1 MAGLFI
7 VLEGPSGS
15 GKSTLNK
22 SLSEA
27 FVAKGYDVVSTKE
40 PTANFN
46 PDNENKLEGVELS
59 DLYIADRQD
68 HVTNCILPSLNSG
81 KTVICDRY
89 IPSTMVYQHIEGIN
103 YNTILSQNLDFPVPT
118 ITVFLEVGI
127 ETLTKRVN
135 ERSSKTRFEADSF
148 RTKEVAVY
156 KQIPDILNKIGWS
169 TMVIDSE
176 NLSVQ
181 YITELIIGI
190 YSNNKIVN

>member
-27 FVAKGYDVVSTKE
+27 FAKSGIDTVSTKE
-40 PTANFN
+40 PTSNFN
-46 PDNENKLEGVELS
+46 PDNENKLEGVELA
-59 DLYIADRQD
+59 DLYLADRQD
-68 HVTNCILPSLNSG
+68 HVLNCILPSLAAG

-89 IPSTMVYQHIEGIN
+89 IPSTMVYQHIEGID
-103 YNTILSQNLDFPVPT
+103 YKTILSQNLNFPVPT
-118 ITVFLEVGI
+118 VTVFLDVGI

-135 ERSSKTRFEADSF
+135 ERQTKTRFEADSF
-148 RTKEVAVY
+148 RSKEVAVY
-156 KQIPDILNKIGWS
+156 KQIPDILNKIGWN

-176 NLSVQ
+176 NMSVET
-181 YITELIIGI
+181 ITDLIIALF
-190 YSNNKIVN
+190 SDSKIID

>member
-27 FVAKGYDVVSTKE
+27 FIAKGYDVVSTKE

-59 DLYIADRQD
+59 DLYIADRQE
-68 HVTNCILPSLNSG
+68 HVTNCIIPSLNSG

-135 ERSSKTRFEADSF
+135 ERASKTRFEADSF

-190 YSNNKIVN
+190 YSNNKIGE

>member
-40 PTANFN
+40 PTSNFN

-59 DLYIADRQD
+59 DLYLADRHD
-68 HVTNCILPSLNSG
+68 HVTNCILPSLNSF

-103 YNTILSQNLDFPVPT
+103 YNTIITQNLDFPVPT
-118 ITVFLEVGI
+118 ITIFLEVGI

-135 ERSSKTRFEADSF
+135 ERASKTRFEADSF

-181 YITELIIGI
+181 YITELIIAI
-190 YSNNKIVN
+190 YSNNKIID